1 MVVVTGGSGHV
12 GANLVRM
19 LHERGRPV
27 RALVHRDRRAFDGLD
42 IETASGDI
50 LDSRS
55 LVSAFKG
62 ADYVYHLAVH
72 ISISKR
78 DAAEAALINVQG
90 TRNVVDA
97 CREGGV
103 RRLVHFSSIHAL
115 SSEPRDEMIDENRP
129 LAGASATVYDRSK
142 VDAEWIVLEA
152 VEKGLDAII
161 VNPTAILGPCDF
173 KPSYMGRFLLAL
185 YHRDF
190 KSLVTGGFDWVDVRD
205 VITGALAAEQRGK
218 RGERY
223 LLSGT
228 WLSVPDLAALVE
240 EITGVRA
247 PWFTA
252 PMWLAYM
259 GLPFMGALSR
269 MKKSEPLYTKESLHA
284 LQNHRFISHD
294 KATRELG
301 YKPRPLQE
309 TLRDTLEWF
318 DAHGYLDERSMLRR
332 AWG

>member
-1 MVVVTGGSGHV
+1 MVVVTGASGHV

-19 LHERGRPV
+19 LQEKDRSV
-27 RALVHRDRRAFDGLD
+27 RALMHRDGRAFEGLD
-42 IETASGDI
+42 IETVSGDI

-62 ADYVYHLAVH
+62 ADYVYQLAAH

-97 CREGGV
+97 CMEAGV

-115 SSEPRDEMIDENRP
+115 SSEPRDEVIDESRP
-129 LAGASATVYDRSK
+129 LAGPSAPVYDRSK
-142 VDAEWIVLEA
+142 VDAERIVLEA
-152 VEKGLDAII
+152 VEKGLDSII

-190 KSLVTGGFDWVDVRD
+190 KSLVRGGFDWVDVRD
-205 VITGALAAEQRGK
+205 VVQGALAAEQRGRK
-218 RGERY
+218 GERY

-240 EITGVRA
+240 DVTGRRA
-247 PWFTA
+247 PRFTA
-252 PMWLAYM
+252 SMWLAYI
-259 GLPFMGALSR
+259 GLPFINVFSL
-269 MKKSEPLYTKESLHA
+269 MKKKEPLYTKESLHT
-284 LQNHRFISHD
+284 LQNHRFISHE
-294 KATRELG
+294 KATRELE
-301 YKPRPLQE
+301 YKPRPLLE
-309 TLRDTLEWF
+309 TLRDAFEWF
-318 DAHGYLDERSMLRR
+318 STQGYLNE
-332 AWG
+332 